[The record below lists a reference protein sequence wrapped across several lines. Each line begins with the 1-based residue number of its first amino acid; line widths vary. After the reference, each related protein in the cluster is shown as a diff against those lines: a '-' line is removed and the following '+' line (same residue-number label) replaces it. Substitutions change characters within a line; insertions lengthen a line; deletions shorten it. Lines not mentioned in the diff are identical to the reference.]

1 MQLRCDILIQWV
13 LTLLIEIGEL
23 PTGVPQ
29 NLVPF
34 ITQTGMGMRAELSVF
49 GDDYPT
55 PDGTA
60 VRDYIYVV
68 DLAKAHVIALK
79 RLLEMVSGNKIKS
92 IQKGYIAGTNA
103 DTVIDLK
110 DKTVLPGFIDMHV
123 HLESEFNPQVY
134 IKSGHNP
141 QFTLEEIQSITSTA
155 KNYGMSVAAHAHGD
169 MLPLKP
175 PLEKPRPIP
184 PPRRTL
190 FQKSLFSSSLRNI
203 LKHLSNIYC
212 DAIGVEYMY
221 IRKPERVEWIQNWL
235 NVNDNQPNYDANRK
249 KHILKKLNQAV
260 SFEGFL
266 HTKYVGQKRFSLEGN
281 ESLIPGLDAIV
292 ERAAE
297 MGVEQFVMG
306 MAHRGRLNVLT
317 NIFGKAA
324 KDIFSEFDGKDYE
337 QEIFDGDVKYHL
349 GWTSDRKSDNG
360 NKITMNIAPNPSH
373 LETVHG
379 DAAIAG
385 QGLIYEVVQMA
396 TLDGYKTNGTIH
408 IVVNNQIG
416 FTTNYL
422 DARSSTYCTDV
433 GKVTLSPVLHVNA
446 DDAEAVVHASIFALE
461 YRMRFN
467 RDVFL
472 DLLGYRKYGH
482 NEGDEPR
489 FTQPKLYKAISKH
502 SNPRDIYAAKLIAE
516 GVIGDTYVKQ
526 LEKEY
531 KDSLEEELEDSRKED
546 KTVITPFMA
555 EAWKGFDN
563 AREWEMMDAVDTKF
577 SKKKLSAIAK
587 TITELPKDKKFL
599 RKVERLINDRKK
611 MFFETDK
618 LDWAMG
624 ELLAYGSLLEEGF
637 GVRIS
642 GQDVERG
649 TFSHRHAVMKVEE
662 SEEEVLLLNHLSD
675 TQGDFQIYNSLLSE
689 YGVVGFDYGYAMASP
704 NTLTIWEAQ
713 FGDFSNGAQIMIDQ
727 YISAAEDKWKL
738 QNGLSLLRHPKA
750 VSTVSELATGG
761 FQEVI
766 DDVDAVIKKVK
777 TLVFCTGK
785 FYYDLLA
792 AQEEKKRDDIAL
804 VRIEQLFPVPADQMN
819 EVINKY
825 KNADDIVWAQEEP
838 RNMGAW
844 SHFLMHFEGARN
856 FRVASRRFYA
866 SPAAGSAGSPI
877 TEVEIAEWL
886 VEDGDYVEKDQAI
899 AEVDSDKATLELPAE
914 QAGIISLKAEVGDAV
929 EVGAVV
935 CLIDT
940 SAAKPDGDAPKKEE
954 AKTAPKV
961 EEKKVAAPVKESYA
975 TGTASP
981 AAKKILDEKGIDSSA
996 VKGTGRDGRITK
1008 DDAVK
1013 ANPSMGTATTG
1024 GTRGESR
1031 SKLSMLRRKV
1041 AEAFS
1046 FCEE

>member
-1 MQLRCDILIQWV
+1 MDKYSFLNAAHTSFFAELYDKYLTSPDSIEPSWRSFFQGYDFGMESSLDELDISSQNGGVEIP
-13 LTLLIEIGEL
+13 LTLKKEFQVVKLIDGYRSRGHLFTKTNPVRARRQYIPSLDIETFGLNQGDLNTVFTAGEILGIGSS
-23 PTGVPQ
+23 T
-29 NLVPF
+29 
-34 ITQTGMGMRAELSVF
+34 
-49 GDDYPT
+49 
-55 PDGTA
+55 
-60 VRDYIYVV
+60 
-68 DLAKAHVIALK
+68 LK
-79 RLLEMVSGNKIKS
+79 
-92 IQKGYIAGTNA
+92 
-103 DTVIDLK
+103 
-110 DKTVLPGFIDMHV
+110 
-123 HLESEFNPQVY
+123 
-134 IKSGHNP
+134 
-141 QFTLEEIQSITSTA
+141 
-155 KNYGMSVAAHAHGD
+155 
-169 MLPLKP
+169 
-175 PLEKPRPIP
+175 
-184 PPRRTL
+184 
-190 FQKSLFSSSLRNI
+190 NI
-203 LKHLSNIYC
+203 LKHLTNIYC

-221 IRKPERVEWIQNWL
+221 IRKPDRVEWIQNWI
-235 NVNDNQPNYDANRK
+235 NVNDNQPKFDANRK

-349 GWTSDRKSDNG
+349 GWTSGRKSDNG

-373 LETVHG
+373 LETVGAVVEGIARAKQDADYADDFSKVLPIVVHG

-489 FTQPKLYKAISKH
+489 FTQPKLYKAIAKH

-516 GVIGDTYVKQ
+516 GVIDDTYVKQ
-526 LEKEY
+526 LEADY
-531 KDSLEEELEDSRKED
+531 KATLEEELEDSRKED
-546 KTVITPFMA
+546 KTIITPFMA
-555 EAWKGFDN
+555 DAWKGFDN
-563 AREWEMMDAVDTKF
+563 AREWEMMDAVDTTF
-577 SKKKLSAIAK
+577 SKKKLTAIAK

-738 QNGLSLLRHPKA
+738 QNGLVMLLPHGYEFQGAEHSSARMERYLQLCARDNMYIADCSTPANMFHLLRRQMKSNFRKPLIVFTPKSLLRHPKA
-750 VSTVSELATGG
+750 VSTVDEFATGG

-766 DDVDAVIKKVK
+766 DDASADVKKTK

-792 AQEEKKRDDIAL
+792 AREEKNRDDVAL
-804 VRIEQLFPVPADQMN
+804 VRIEQLFPVPAEQMN
-819 EVINKY
+819 NIIKKY
-825 KNADDIVWAQEEP
+825 KNADDVVWAQEEP

-844 SHFLMHFEGARN
+844 SHFLMHFNGARN

-866 SPAAGSAGSPI
+866 SPAAGSAVRSKKRHQQI
-877 TEVEIAEWL
+877 IE
-886 VEDGDYVEKDQAI
+886 YVF
-899 AEVDSDKATLELPAE
+899 DK
-914 QAGIISLKAEVGDAV
+914 
-929 EVGAVV
+929 
-935 CLIDT
+935 
-940 SAAKPDGDAPKKEE
+940 
-954 AKTAPKV
+954 
-961 EEKKVAAPVKESYA
+961 
-975 TGTASP
+975 
-981 AAKKILDEKGIDSSA
+981 
-996 VKGTGRDGRITK
+996 TK
-1008 DDAVK
+1008 D
-1013 ANPSMGTATTG
+1013 NMTRPTT
-1024 GTRGESR
+1024 
-1031 SKLSMLRRKV
+1031 KK
-1041 AEAFS
+1041 
-1046 FCEE
+1046 